1 MKEKL
6 KLLKQKFLAS
16 KLVRFIVT
24 WSKKIVIPGFAGMS
38 IFAVVKFIAES
49 FQKSS
54 YAIRSSAIAFKFFL
68 ALFPGILFFV
78 SLIPFVPI
86 DNFQDNLLDE
96 IDAFT
101 PDNIFF
107 IIESTIDDLVTTKH
121 HFILSIGILMTLFYA
136 SNGIN
141 TMLTVFNSS
150 HQIELKRNPI
160 KQRILSLG
168 LFAAISVF
176 IIVALIVLTL
186 GEVMVHSIEYE
197 KLGGVIQ
204 FLFHTA
210 KWVIMVVCLMLAMG
224 ILFNLGNPEI
234 KSSKWITP
242 GTSMATIFILLVSVV
257 MSYFFANFGS
267 YNELY
272 GSIGSLM
279 MVMIWLNSVCY
290 VILIGFELHTMSEF
304 QLRKLEEE
312 PSIVS

>member
-1 MKEKL
+1 MKEKIKQL
-6 KLLKQKFLAS
+6 KNWFLTS
-16 KLVRFIVT
+16 QLVRFFVS
-24 WSKKIVIPGFAGMS
+24 WSKRIVLPGFAGMS
-38 IFAVVKFIAES
+38 VFAVIKFIAES

-78 SLIPFVPI
+78 SLIPFVPV
-86 DNFQDNLLDE
+86 DNFQDNLLNE

-107 IIESTIDDLVTTKH
+107 IIEATIDDLVNTKH

-160 KQRILSLG
+160 KQRMLSLG
-168 LFAAISVF
+168 LFAAISIF
-176 IIVALIVLTL
+176 IIVALVAMTL
-186 GEVMVHSIEYE
+186 GELMVHNIEY
-197 KLGGVIQ
+197 KQLGGVIQ
-204 FLFHTA
+204 FLFQVA
-210 KWVIMVVCLMLAMG
+210 KWVVMIICLMLAMG

-242 GTSMATIFILLVSVV
+242 GTSMATIFILLVSFV
-257 MSYFFANFGS
+257 MSYFFANFGT

-279 MVMIWLNSVCY
+279 MIMIWLNSVCY
-290 VILIGFELHTMSEF
+290 VILIGFELHTMSDM

-312 PSIVS
+312 KSVVS